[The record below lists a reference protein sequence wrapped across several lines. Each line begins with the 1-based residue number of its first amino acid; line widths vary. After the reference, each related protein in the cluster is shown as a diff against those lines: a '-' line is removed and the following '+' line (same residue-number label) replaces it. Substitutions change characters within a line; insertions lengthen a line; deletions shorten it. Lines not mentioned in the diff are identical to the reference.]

1 MKHCEAIALRL
12 INCEKWL
19 VGILSEAAN
28 ISLEDAEKVAAIYK
42 RAKVVK
48 RDYGNGTYQFKH
60 GAFLDK
66 ATILHALSV
75 S

>member
-1 MKHCEAIALRL
+1 MKHHAEIATRL
-12 INCEKWL
+12 D
-19 VGILSEAAN
+19 
-28 ISLEDAEKVAAIYK
+28 DAETWLIDLLANTAQISVDDAGKVAAIYK

-48 RDYGNGTYQFKH
+48 RDAMMGKYLFKH

-66 ATILHALSV
+66 ETILHALSV